1 MFNTA
6 FKLHVRRSLLVAGL
20 AIACLAIASGN
31 TSAADKPAAA
41 PAQTNAAP
49 GRLVVLRAANLG
61 PQIVNLK
68 VDGVQT
74 AQIYYNR
81 RYEGQLAAG
90 PHVLSVAPVIGRGS
104 TRASETRVN
113 VEPGKTYTFTAS
125 WQDTAIVLKGDS

>member
-6 FKLHVRRSLLVAGL
+6 FKLHVRNSLLVAGL
-20 AIACLAIASGN
+20 AIACLAIAPGN
-31 TSAADKPAAA
+31 SSAADKPTAA

-49 GRLVVLRAANLG
+49 GRLVILRAANLG

-81 RYEGQLAAG
+81 RYEGQLSAG
-90 PHVLSVAPVIGRGS
+90 PHVLTVAPIIGRGN
-104 TRASETRVN
+104 ASASVTRVN
-113 VEPGKTYTFTAS
+113 VQPGKTYTFTAS
-125 WQDTAIVLKGDS
+125 WQDTAIILQGG